1 MFFSSKTGQVITLRT
16 DQNLLVYI
24 AKTVADV
31 LKKDSDKVIFD
42 LLITTLAVQDREW
55 NEE

>member
-24 AKTVADV
+24 PKTVADV

-42 LLITTLAVQDREW
+42 LLITTLAVQDRE
-55 NEE
+55 

>member
-24 AKTVADV
+24 PKTVADV
-31 LKKDSDKVIFD
+31 LKKDNDKVIFD